1 LSDELVPTTTINT
14 DNDRLNTSAENNNN
28 DNVQYNTTES
38 DVIQSDS
45 SPLHLLNQLKPDTQF
60 EEITDEIISERHEFK
75 FAIIVDNQRFIGSGQ
90 SKEIAKTKAAELALE
105 KLFDMCFDKQGK
117 INQYHVLINRS
128 FML

>member
-14 DNDRLNTSAENNNN
+14 DNDRLNTSAEINNNN
-28 DNVQYNTTES
+28 IQYNTTES
-38 DVIQSDS
+38 DVIPSDS

-60 EEITDEIISERHEFK
+60 EEITDEIVSERHEFK
-75 FAIIVDNQRFIGSGQ
+75 FAIVLDNQRFIGSGQ
-90 SKEIAKTKAAELALE
+90 SKEIAKTKAAEFALE
-105 KLFDMCFDKQGK
+105 KLFGMCFDKEGK